1 MIPDVSSI
9 AARFRAALEDVREPG
24 LAGPELLPVRLT
36 HACARTLGVDA
47 AGLSVSNRG
56 EDRIP
61 LGASTETADLA
72 ERLQFTAG
80 HGPCEAAQRNQEP
93 VFAAA
98 TDLQRRWPAFA
109 RLLAEHTPYRAV
121 VALPIGETLAG
132 PGALDLLFTDETTVP
147 DLDVFE
153 AMAVGDLACAA
164 LGDAAGWAPGAPD
177 GGPAWL
183 HGPPARRRRL
193 VWTAIGRV
201 AMARDAPAP
210 AALDL
215 LRSAAQAT
223 GRTVDDL
230 AGDLLAGRLDPAG
243 LRPAGSHPPD
253 PRD

>member
-1 MIPDVSSI
+1 MSI
-9 AARFRAALEDVREPG
+9 ATRFRTALEDVGEPL
-24 LAGPELLPVRLT
+24 LAGPELLPVRLAR
-36 HACARTLGVDA
+36 ACAQTLGVDG
-47 AGLSVSNRG
+47 AGLSVAAPGQHRV
-56 EDRIP
+56 P
-61 LGASTETADLA
+61 LGASSATAALA
-72 ERLQFTAG
+72 ERLQFTVG
-80 HGPCEAAQRNQEP
+80 DGPCEAAQRHQEP
-93 VFAAA
+93 VFAAS
-98 TDLQRRWPAFA
+98 TDLRRRWPAFA

-132 PGALDLLFTDETTVP
+132 PGALGLLFTDETTVP

-164 LGDAAGWAPGAPD
+164 LGDAAVWAQWSPD

-193 VWTAIGRV
+193 VWTAISRV
-201 AMARDAPAP
+201 AMARDASAP

-223 GRTVDDL
+223 ARTVDDL
-230 AGDLLAGRLDPAG
+230 AGDLLAGRLDPAD
-243 LRPAGSHPPD
+243 LRPAGGHPLD